1 MGANVWQR
9 DTSGTGSGTSF
20 KIGPAPVQH
29 PARPGKRKLV
39 WTKDQQDQPATP
51 AAFTPSPTQSRGTDA
66 PATSYSQ
73 HDHFEKRARMNDGL
87 AASHNG
93 HQQGYEG
100 QSYPRLHVPRVPVA
114 ETRRQQSGAASQD
127 PAVVQQQ
134 RQKAAELAE
143 LKRRIQEHEA
153 QLAARKR
160 QKESQEAQA
169 AQEARHE
176 QAKRKA
182 KLEAGFAE
190 AFKRAKAVADAEL
203 AQRKGPL
210 KMASSDEIRRVL
222 NAKTDLDCL
231 QACQQFCFVMVVK
244 AGVDAL
250 TIKRKYKELAV
261 ALHPDKCKEEGAT
274 DAFQRLV
281 KAYQNLFKYAKQ
293 N

>member
-1 MGANVWQR
+1 
-9 DTSGTGSGTSF
+9 
-20 KIGPAPVQH
+20 
-29 PARPGKRKLV
+29 
-39 WTKDQQDQPATP
+39 
-51 AAFTPSPTQSRGTDA
+51 
-66 PATSYSQ
+66 
-73 HDHFEKRARMNDGL
+73 MNDGL

-100 QSYPRLHVPRVPVA
+100 QNYSRLHVPRMPVA
-114 ETRRQQSGAASQD
+114 ETRRQQYGAASQD

-153 QLAARKR
+153 QLAAQKR
-160 QKESQEAQA
+160 QKEAQEAQA
-169 AQEARHE
+169 AQEARQE
-176 QAKRKA
+176 QAKRRA

-190 AFKRAKAVADAEL
+190 AFKRAKEVADAEL
-203 AQRKGPL
+203 AQRKRPL

-222 NAKTDLDCL
+222 EANTDLDCL
-231 QACQQFCFVMVVK
+231 QVK

-281 KAYQNLFKYAKQ
+281 KAYQNLLKYAKQ
-293 N
+293 K

>member
-153 QLAARKR
+153 QLAARKVLYQHAIFLWFYCNPCLIIIVCTGPVVPGSITSACR
-160 QKESQEAQA
+160 A
-169 AQEARHE
+169 ACSA
-176 QAKRKA
+176 
-182 KLEAGFAE
+182 
-190 AFKRAKAVADAEL
+190 
-203 AQRKGPL
+203 
-210 KMASSDEIRRVL
+210 
-222 NAKTDLDCL
+222 
-231 QACQQFCFVMVVK
+231 
-244 AGVDAL
+244 
-250 TIKRKYKELAV
+250 
-261 ALHPDKCKEEGAT
+261 
-274 DAFQRLV
+274 
-281 KAYQNLFKYAKQ
+281 
-293 N
+293 

>member
-9 DTSGTGSGTSF
+9 DTSGTGAGTSF

-51 AAFTPSPTQSRGTDA
+51 AAFTPSPAQFRGTDA

-100 QSYPRLHVPRVPVA
+100 QHYARLHVPRVPVA

-143 LKRRIQEHEA
+143 LKRQIQQHEA
-153 QLAARKR
+153 QLAA
-160 QKESQEAQA
+160 QK
-169 AQEARHE
+169 
-176 QAKRKA
+176 
-182 KLEAGFAE
+182 
-190 AFKRAKAVADAEL
+190 
-203 AQRKGPL
+203 
-210 KMASSDEIRRVL
+210 VL
-222 NAKTDLDCL
+222 
-231 QACQQFCFVMVVK
+231 
-244 AGVDAL
+244 
-250 TIKRKYKELAV
+250 
-261 ALHPDKCKEEGAT
+261 
-274 DAFQRLV
+274 
-281 KAYQNLFKYAKQ
+281 YQHAIFM
-293 N
+293 